1 MVFDFNTVKI
11 PNYSR
16 REDWANSI
24 THMLGIPFA
33 VTALIMCTLK
43 ASRINHTGIAPV
55 VIYGITMMILYTSS
69 AVYHGFSP
77 SFKKRVLR
85 VVDHSVI
92 FLLIAGTATPFA
104 LIAIKAV
111 NPALGIGICI
121 AEWVLAVL
129 GILFTFM
136 DQEKFK
142 IVQMIMY
149 IGMGWAVVWGLKSVY
164 LFNSFGKM
172 SAVFILAGG
181 VAYTVGAIIYGLG
194 KKVKYFHCIFHVF
207 ILAGSVLQF
216 VAIYKYMLMM

>member
-1 MVFDFNTVKI
+1 M
-11 PNYSR
+11 
-16 REDWANSI
+16 ANSI
-24 THMLGIPFA
+24 THIIGIPLA
-33 VTALIMCTLK
+33 LTALIMCTLQ
-43 ASRINHTGIAPV
+43 ADRFNRQGIAPV
-55 VIYGITMMILYTSS
+55 IIYGISMMILYTSS

-121 AEWVLAVL
+121 AEWVLAAL
-129 GILFTFM
+129 GVLFTFM

-172 SAVFILAGG
+172 CAIFILAGG
-181 VAYTVGAIIYGLG
+181 VAYTVGAIIYGIG

-216 VAIYKYMLMM
+216 IAIYKYMLMM